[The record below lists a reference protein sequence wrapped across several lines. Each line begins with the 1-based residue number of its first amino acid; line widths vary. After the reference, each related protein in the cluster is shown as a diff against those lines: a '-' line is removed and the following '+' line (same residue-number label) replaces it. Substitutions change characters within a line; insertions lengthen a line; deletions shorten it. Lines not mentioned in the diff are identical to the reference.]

1 MARVPDTDSQPIEPV
16 FPTQCADD
24 IPDAVVAAVAA
35 SFPEPCHTDV
45 KINLIVGHQ
54 HMLWLDL
61 KELAQG
67 SDGFSTVIHEGGRKQ
82 QFNVMSIDTDTAEFA
97 EKFTF
102 ATE

>member
-1 MARVPDTDSQPIEPV
+1 
-16 FPTQCADD
+16 
-24 IPDAVVAAVAA
+24 
-35 SFPEPCHTDV
+35 
-45 KINLIVGHQ
+45 
-54 HMLWLDL
+54 MLWLDL